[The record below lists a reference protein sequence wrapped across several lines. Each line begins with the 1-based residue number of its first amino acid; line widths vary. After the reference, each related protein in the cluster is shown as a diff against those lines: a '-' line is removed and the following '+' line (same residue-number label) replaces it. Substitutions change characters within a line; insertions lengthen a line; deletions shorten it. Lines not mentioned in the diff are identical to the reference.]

1 MLTLAMQIVSLL
13 PSATEMICELGLRE
27 SLVAVSHA
35 CDYPSDVQTL
45 PRITRSIL
53 PDNLEA
59 AGIDREVVKAVR
71 ENKPLYQ
78 INGDILRDLKPD
90 LIVTQGVCD
99 VCAVNIGT
107 VEQTLKLLPDV
118 VDVPTLVLSGKT
130 FEGILRDMRLIAEVA
145 GVEEAANERIGI
157 YREVWRTL
165 AANKPKAS
173 PRVLMLE
180 WSEPPFY
187 GGHWVPEMV
196 EAAGGVNVL
205 GEVGFDSKRTNW
217 QAVGFADPD
226 IICVMCC
233 GYGLEDN
240 IKFAKNLYKLGEVK
254 HLRAIRNNKIWAL
267 DANSY
272 FSRPTPRI
280 IHGVELLQRVF
291 SGEQQIDN
299 EAKRVIGTLIRA

>member
-1 MLTLAMQIVSLL
+1 MRIVSLL
-13 PSATEMICELGLRE
+13 PSATELLCDLGLRD
-27 SLVAVSHA
+27 SLVAISHE
-35 CDYPSDVQTL
+35 CDYPSDVQSL
-45 PRITRSIL
+45 PRLTSSIL
-53 PDNLEA
+53 PEHLDA

-78 INGDILRDLKPD
+78 INGDLLTKLKPD

-99 VCAVNIGT
+99 VCAVNTGT

-130 FEGILRDMRLIAEVA
+130 FEGILRDLRLIAEVT
-145 GVEEAANERIGI
+145 GTENVANERIGI
-157 YREVWRTL
+157 YREVWRNL
-165 AANKPKAS
+165 AANKPKTS

-180 WSEPPFY
+180 WSEPPFF

-196 EAAGGVNVL
+196 EVAGGVNVL

-217 QAVGFADPD
+217 QAIGFADPD

-240 IKFAKNLYKLGEVK
+240 IKFAKNLYKLSELK
-254 HLRAIRNNKIWAL
+254 HLRAIRNNKIWAF

-280 IHGVELLQRVF
+280 IRGVELLQSVF
-291 SGEQQIDN
+291 SGEQHVEN
-299 EAKRVIGTLIRA
+299 EVKRVMGTLIRS

>member
-1 MLTLAMQIVSLL
+1 MRIVSLL
-13 PSATEMICELGLRE
+13 PSATEMLCELGLFD
-27 SLVAVSHA
+27 SLVAVSHE
-35 CDYPSDVQTL
+35 CDYPPEVRAL

-53 PDNLEA
+53 PEGLDALT
-59 AGIDREVVKAVR
+59 IDREVVKAVR

-78 INGDILRDLKPD
+78 INGDMLESLKPD

-99 VCAVNIGT
+99 VCAVNTGT
-107 VEQTLKLLPDV
+107 VEETLKLLPDV
-118 VDVPTLVLSGKT
+118 TDVPTLVLSGKT
-130 FEGILRDMRLIAEVA
+130 FEGILRDLHLIVEVTGTREKA
-145 GVEEAANERIGI
+145 DERIGI
-157 YREVWRTL
+157 YREHWRNLSQT
-165 AANKPKAS
+165 KPKIS

-180 WSEPPFY
+180 WSDPPFY

-217 QAVGFADPD
+217 QAIGFADPD
-226 IICVMCC
+226 IICMMCC

-240 IKFAKNLYKLGEVK
+240 IKFAKGLYKHTELK
-254 HLRAIRNNKIWAL
+254 YLRAIKNQKIWAF

-280 IHGVELLQRVF
+280 IRGVELLQRVF
-291 SGEQQIDN
+291 AGEETIDN
-299 EAKRVIGTLIRA
+299 EAKRVTGTLIRS

>member
-1 MLTLAMQIVSLL
+1 MRIVSLL
-13 PSATEMICELGLRE
+13 PSATEIICDLGLHE
-27 SLVAVSHA
+27 SLVAVSHE
-35 CDYPSDVQTL
+35 CDYPSEVQSL
-45 PRITRSIL
+45 PRITSSIL
-53 PDNLEA
+53 PHDLDA
-59 AGIDREVVKAVR
+59 IGIDREVVKAVR

-78 INGDILRDLKPD
+78 INGDMLAELKPD
-90 LIVTQGVCD
+90 LIVTQGMCD
-99 VCAVNIGT
+99 VCAVNTGT

-130 FEGILRDMRLIAEVA
+130 FEGILRDMRLLAEVTST
-145 GVEEAANERIGI
+145 EEVSGERIRI
-157 YREVWRTL
+157 YRERWHNLTE
-165 AANKPKAS
+165 NKPKSS

-180 WSEPPFY
+180 WSEPPFF

-217 QAVGFADPD
+217 QAIGFADPD

-233 GYGLEDN
+233 GYALEDN
-240 IKFAKNLYKLGEVK
+240 IKFAKGLYKHTELK
-254 HLRAIRNNKIWAL
+254 YLRAIKNQKIWAF

-280 IHGVELLQRVF
+280 IRGVELLQRVF
-291 SGEQQIDN
+291 SGEETIEN
-299 EAKRVIGTLIRA
+299 EAKRVTGTLIRA

>member
-1 MLTLAMQIVSLL
+1 MRIVSLL
-13 PSATEMICELGLRE
+13 PSATEIICDLGLAE

-35 CDYPSDVQTL
+35 CDYPSEIQSL

-53 PDNLEA
+53 SGDLDATN
-59 AGIDREVVKAVR
+59 IDREVVKAVR

-78 INGDILRDLKPD
+78 INGDLLAELKPD

-99 VCAVNIGT
+99 VCAVNTGT
-107 VEQTLKLLPDV
+107 VEATLKLLPDV
-118 VDVPTLVLSGKT
+118 LDVPTLVLSGKT
-130 FEGILRDMRLIAEVA
+130 FEGILRDVRLLSEVTHTETA
-145 GVEEAANERIGI
+145 GIERIGI
-157 YREVWRTL
+157 YRELWRSL
-165 AANKPKAS
+165 AENKPKSS

-180 WSEPPFY
+180 WSEPPFF

-196 EAAGGVNVL
+196 EVAGGVNVL

-217 QAVGFADPD
+217 QAIGFADPD

-240 IKFAKNLYKLGEVK
+240 IKFAKNLYKLGELK
-254 HLRAIRNNKIWAL
+254 HLRAIRNNKIWAF

-280 IHGVELLQRVF
+280 IRGVELLQSVF
-291 SGEQQIDN
+291 SGEQHVEN
-299 EAKRVIGTLIRA
+299 EVKRVMGTLIRS

>member
-1 MLTLAMQIVSLL
+1 MRIISLL
-13 PSATEMICELGLRE
+13 PSATEMLCDLGLRE
-27 SLVAVSHA
+27 SLVAVSHE
-35 CDYPSDVQTL
+35 CDYPPDVQTL
-45 PRITRSIL
+45 RRITSSIL
-53 PDNLEA
+53 PNSLDA

-78 INGDILRDLKPD
+78 IDGDMLAELKPD

-99 VCAVNIGT
+99 VCAVNTGT

-130 FEGILRDMRLIAEVA
+130 FEGILRDMNLIAEVT
-145 GVEEAANERIGI
+145 GKEEVANERIGI
-157 YREVWRTL
+157 YRELWRNL
-165 AANKPKAS
+165 AANKPKVS

-196 EAAGGVNVL
+196 EVAGGISVL

-217 QAVGFADPD
+217 QAIGFADPD

-233 GYGLEDN
+233 GYGLEKN
-240 IKFAKNLYKLGEVK
+240 IEFAKSLYKLTEIK
-254 HLRAIRNNKIWAL
+254 HLRAIRNNKVWAF

-280 IHGVELLQRVF
+280 IHGVELLQSVF
-291 SGEQQIDN
+291 SGEQHIEG
-299 EAKRVIGTLIRA
+299 EAKRVLGTLIRA

>member
-1 MLTLAMQIVSLL
+1 MRIVSLL
-13 PSATEMICELGLRE
+13 PSATEILCDLGLRE
-27 SLVAVSHA
+27 SLVAISHE

-45 PRITRSIL
+45 PRITSSIL
-53 PDNLEA
+53 PAGLDA
-59 AGIDREVVKAVR
+59 ASIDREVIKAVR

-78 INGDILRDLKPD
+78 INGDMLAELKPD

-99 VCAVNIGT
+99 VCAVNTGT

-118 VDVPTLVLSGKT
+118 TGVPTLVLSGKT
-130 FEGILRDMRLIAEVA
+130 FEGILRDMRLIAELTNT
-145 GVEEAANERIGI
+145 EEVANERIAF
-157 YREVWRTL
+157 YRQEWRNL
-165 AANKPKAS
+165 AVNKPKAS

-196 EAAGGVNVL
+196 EAAGGINVL
-205 GEVGFDSKRTNW
+205 GAVGFDSKRTNW
-217 QAVGFADPD
+217 QDISLADPD

-240 IKFAKNLYKLGEVK
+240 ISFAENLYKLAEIK
-254 HLRAIRNNKIWAL
+254 DLRAIRNNQVWAF

-280 IHGVELLQRVF
+280 VRGVELLRSVFAAEQYIEHEVNRVV
-291 SGEQQIDN
+291 
-299 EAKRVIGTLIRA
+299 KTLVHA

>member
-1 MLTLAMQIVSLL
+1 MRIVSLL
-13 PSATEMICELGLRE
+13 PSATEMICELGLFD
-27 SLVAVSHA
+27 SLVAVSHE
-35 CDYPSDVQTL
+35 CNYPNQVQTL
-45 PRITRSIL
+45 PRITSSIL
-53 PDNLEA
+53 PEGLGPSQIDA
-59 AGIDREVVKAVR
+59 AVVKAVR

-78 INGDILRDLKPD
+78 INGDMLAELKPD

-99 VCAVNIGT
+99 VCAVNTGT
-107 VEQTLKLLPDV
+107 VEETLKMLPDV

-130 FEGILRDMRLIAEVA
+130 FEGIIRDLRLIAEVTGTKDLA
-145 GVEEAANERIGI
+145 EERIGI
-157 YREVWRTL
+157 YRERWL
-165 AANKPKAS
+165 ALAQTKPKTS

-180 WSEPPFY
+180 WLDPPFF

-233 GYGLEDN
+233 SYGLEDN
-240 IKFAKNLYKLGEVK
+240 IKFAKSLYKNTGLR
-254 HLRAIRNNKIWAL
+254 HLRSIRNNKIWAF

-280 IHGVELLQRVF
+280 LRGAELLQHVFAGEETIPNEVQRVVA
-291 SGEQQIDN
+291 S
-299 EAKRVIGTLIRA
+299 LIRT

>member
-1 MLTLAMQIVSLL
+1 MRIVSLL
-13 PSATEMICELGLRE
+13 PSATEMICELGLSD
-27 SLVAVSHA
+27 SLVAVSHE
-35 CDYPSDVQTL
+35 CDYPAEVRSL
-45 PRITRSIL
+45 PRITSSIL
-53 PDNLEA
+53 PEGLEPSQIDA
-59 AGIDREVVKAVR
+59 AVVKAVR

-78 INGDILRDLKPD
+78 INGDMLAELKPD

-99 VCAVNIGT
+99 VCAVNTGT
-107 VEQTLKLLPDV
+107 VEETLKMLPDV

-130 FEGILRDMRLIAEVA
+130 FEGILRDLRLIAEVTGTKDLA
-145 GVEEAANERIGI
+145 EERIGI
-157 YREVWRTL
+157 YRERWLSL
-165 AANKPKAS
+165 AQTKPKTS

-180 WSEPPFY
+180 WSDPPFF

-240 IKFAKNLYKLGEVK
+240 IKFAKSLYRNTGLR
-254 HLRAIRNNKIWAL
+254 HLRSIRNNKIWAL

-280 IHGVELLQRVF
+280 LRGAELLQHVF
-291 SGEQQIDN
+291 AGEENIPN
-299 EAKRVIGTLIRA
+299 EAQRVVASLIRV

>member
-1 MLTLAMQIVSLL
+1 MRIVSLL
-13 PSATEMICELGLRE
+13 PSATEMMCELGLFD
-27 SLVAVSHA
+27 SLVAVSHE
-35 CDYPSDVQTL
+35 CDYPPEVESL
-45 PRITRSIL
+45 PRITSSIL
-53 PDNLEA
+53 PEGLDALT
-59 AGIDREVVKAVR
+59 IDREVVKAVR

-78 INGDILRDLKPD
+78 ISGDMLESLKPD

-99 VCAVNIGT
+99 VCAVNTGT
-107 VEQTLKLLPDV
+107 VEETLKLLPDV
-118 VDVPTLVLSGKT
+118 TDVPTLVLSGKT
-130 FEGILRDMRLIAEVA
+130 FEGILRDLHAIAELT
-145 GVEEAANERIGI
+145 GTREKANERVSICK
-157 YREVWRTL
+157 ELWRTL
-165 AANKPKAS
+165 SQTKPKIS

-180 WSEPPFY
+180 WSDPPFY

-217 QAVGFADPD
+217 QAIGFADPD

-240 IKFAKNLYKLGEVK
+240 IKFAKSLYKHTELK
-254 HLRAIRNNKIWAL
+254 YLRAIKNQKIWAF

-280 IHGVELLQRVF
+280 IRGVELLQRVL
-291 SGEQQIDN
+291 SGEETIEN
-299 EAKRVIGTLIRA
+299 EAKRVTGTLIRS

>member
-1 MLTLAMQIVSLL
+1 MRIVSLL
-13 PSATEMICELGLRE
+13 PSATEMICELALFD
-27 SLVAVSHA
+27 SLVAVSHE
-35 CDYPSDVQTL
+35 CDYPAEVQSL
-45 PRITRSIL
+45 PRITKSTI
-53 PDNLEA
+53 PEGLESA
-59 AGIDREVVKAVR
+59 HIDAVVVKAVR
-71 ENKPLYQ
+71 EHKPLYQ
-78 INGDILRDLKPD
+78 IDGDRLTELKPD

-99 VCAVNIGT
+99 VCAVT
-107 VEQTLKLLPDV
+107 TDTLEETLKLLPDV

-130 FEGILRDMRLIAEVA
+130 FEGILRDMRLIAEVTGTKDLA
-145 GVEEAANERIGI
+145 EERIGI
-157 YREVWRTL
+157 YRERWLSL
-165 AANKPKAS
+165 AQSKAKTS

-180 WSEPPFY
+180 WSDPPFY

-217 QAVGFADPD
+217 QAIGFADPD

-240 IKFAKNLYKLGEVK
+240 IKFAKSLYKQTGLK
-254 HLRAIRNNKIWAL
+254 HLRAIRNSKVWAF

-280 IHGVELLQRVF
+280 LRGAELLQDVF
-291 SGEQQIDN
+291 AGEETIPN
-299 EAKRVIGTLIRA
+299 EAQRVAASLIRV

>member
-1 MLTLAMQIVSLL
+1 
-13 PSATEMICELGLRE
+13 MICDLGLQG
-27 SLVAVSHA
+27 SLVAVSHE
-35 CDYPSDVQTL
+35 CDYPAEVESL
-45 PRITRSIL
+45 PRITTSIL
-53 PDNLEA
+53 PHDLDA
-59 AGIDREVVKAVR
+59 AGIDREVAKAVR
-71 ENKPLYQ
+71 DNKPLYQ
-78 INGDILRDLKPD
+78 INGDMLADLHPD
-90 LIVTQGVCD
+90 LIVTQGICD
-99 VCAVNIGT
+99 VCAVNTGT
-107 VEQTLKLLPDV
+107 VLQTLKLLPEV

-130 FEGILRDMRLIAEVA
+130 FEGILRDMRLLAEVTGTEKVA
-145 GVEEAANERIGI
+145 EERMSHYKER
-157 YREVWRTL
+157 WHDL
-165 AANKPKAS
+165 AATKPKTS

-196 EAAGGVNVL
+196 ETAGGVNVL

-240 IKFAKNLYKLGEVK
+240 IKFAKHLYKLVEVK
-254 HLRAIRNNKIWAL
+254 HLRAIRNNKIWAF

-280 IHGVELLQRVF
+280 IRGVELLQRVF
-291 SGEQQIDN
+291 SGE
-299 EAKRVIGTLIRA
+299 EAVADEVKRVTGTLIRT

>member
-1 MLTLAMQIVSLL
+1 MRIVSLL
-13 PSATEMICELGLRE
+13 PSATEIICELGLFD
-27 SLVAVSHA
+27 SLVAVSHE
-35 CDYPSDVQTL
+35 CDYPADVQTL
-45 PRITRSIL
+45 PRITSSII
-53 PDNLEA
+53 PHGLEA
-59 AGIDREVVKAVR
+59 AHIDAAVVKAVR

-78 INGDILRDLKPD
+78 IDGDMLQQLKPD

-99 VCAVNIGT
+99 VCAVNTGT
-107 VEQTLKLLPDV
+107 VEETLKLLPDV

-130 FEGILRDMRLIAEVA
+130 FEGILRDMSLVAEVTGTKA
-145 GVEEAANERIGI
+145 MADERIGS
-157 YREVWRTL
+157 YREHWL
-165 AANKPKAS
+165 ALAQSKQKTS

-180 WSEPPFY
+180 WSDPPFF

-217 QAVGFADPD
+217 QAIGFADPD

-233 GYGLEDN
+233 GYGLGDN
-240 IKFAKNLYKLGEVK
+240 IKFARSLYKHAELRN
-254 HLRAIRNNKIWAL
+254 LRAIRNNKVWAF

-280 IHGVELLQRVF
+280 LRGAELLQQVF
-291 SGEQQIDN
+291 AGEENIAN
-299 EAKRVIGTLIRA
+299 EAQRVTATLMRV

>member
-1 MLTLAMQIVSLL
+1 MRIISLL
-13 PSATEMICELGLRE
+13 PSATEMICDLGLQG
-27 SLVAVSHA
+27 SLVAVSHE
-35 CDYPSDVQTL
+35 CDYPLEIRDL
-45 PRITRSIL
+45 PRITSSIL
-53 PDNLEA
+53 PANLDA
-59 AGIDREVVKAVR
+59 LAIDREVVKAVR

-78 INGDILRDLKPD
+78 INGDMLAELKPD

-99 VCAVNIGT
+99 VCAVNTGT

-118 VDVPTLVLSGKT
+118 VDVPTVVLSGKT
-130 FEGILRDMRLIAEVA
+130 FEGILRDLRLLAEVTNT
-145 GVEEAANERIGI
+145 VEAASERIGI
-157 YREVWRTL
+157 YREVWRNL

-196 EAAGGVNVL
+196 EVAGGVNVL
-205 GEVGFDSKRTNW
+205 GEVAFDSKRTNW

-233 GYGLEDN
+233 GYGLEAN
-240 IKFAKNLYKLGEVK
+240 IKFAKNLYRLGEVK
-254 HLRAIRNNKIWAL
+254 HLRAIRNNKIWAF

-280 IHGVELLQRVF
+280 IRGVELLQSVF
-291 SGEQQIDN
+291 SGEQHIEN
-299 EAKRVIGTLIRA
+299 EVKRVMGTLIRA

>member
-1 MLTLAMQIVSLL
+1 MRIVSLL
-13 PSATEMICELGLRE
+13 PSATEMICDLGLRE
-27 SLVAVSHA
+27 ALVAVSHA
-35 CDYPSDVQTL
+35 CDYPPDLQTL
-45 PRITRSIL
+45 PRITSSIL
-53 PDNLEA
+53 PDHLDA

-71 ENKPLYQ
+71 ANKPLYQ
-78 INGDILRDLKPD
+78 IDGDLLAELKPD

-99 VCAVNIGT
+99 VCAVNTGT

-130 FEGILRDMRLIAEVA
+130 FEGILRDMQLLAEVT
-145 GVEEAANERIGI
+145 GTEAVASERVGI
-157 YREVWRTL
+157 YRELWRNMAT
-165 AANKPKAS
+165 NKPKVS

-196 EAAGGVNVL
+196 EVAGGVNVL

-226 IICVMCC
+226 IICVACC
-233 GYGLEDN
+233 GYGLGDN
-240 IKFAKNLYKLGEVK
+240 IQFAKNLYKLTEVK
-254 HLRAIRNNKIWAL
+254 HLRAVRNNKIWAL

-272 FSRPTPRI
+272 FSRPTPRLLR
-280 IHGVELLQRVF
+280 GVELLQSIF
-291 SGEQQIDN
+291 SGEQHL
-299 EAKRVIGTLIRA
+299 EGELKRVLGTLIRA